1 MIHIRPNTPQI
12 ANLLEDDLFIYLF
25 MAYLVTP
32 SVTQDYTVLTDQM
45 AMNNAAARRLTNAVI
60 AQFEVEYQHSCEWT

>member
-1 MIHIRPNTPQI
+1 
-12 ANLLEDDLFIYLF
+12 